1 MICRFFLKVA
11 ALAVYFIVVVV
22 TTPSGLPIF
31 SFIFFLFFCWSH
43 SQTPGLCLAKELL
56 VFNLCYTTWA
66 HILSDYN
73 IFCTLKGER
82 TTVESFAY
90 GTFLVVVSNSGCCC
104 VKFWLFNPLSP
115 KSDKHLLFP
124 DSIAS

>member
-1 MICRFFLKVA
+1 MICRFFLEVA

-22 TTPSGLPIF
+22 TMPSGLSIF
-31 SFIFFLFFCWSH
+31 SFVFFLFFCWSH
-43 SQTPGLCLAKELL
+43 SQTPGLCSAKELL
-56 VFNLCYTTWA
+56 VSNLCYTTRA
-66 HILSDYN
+66 RILSDYN

-82 TTVESFAY
+82 ATVGSNAY
-90 GTFLVVVSNSGCCC
+90 GTFLVLVSNSGCCR
-104 VKFWLFNPLSP
+104 VNFWLFNPLNP